1 MQQVAYNYSNS
12 WQESVELPVEPRV
25 KKVVRTTRQ
34 HNQYR
39 KVLVKC
45 GLLVFAYAILLVFLS
60 AKSASLGYQIDNLNK
75 DINNITTANN
85 RLEYQIACQSS
96 LSRIEKIAIAELGMQ
111 RVDLKNSIA
120 MEVEPQPIKVAS
132 QQNEATNMSQKPLY
146 KIYTSLSHLA
156 QNSL

>member
-12 WQESVELPVEPRV
+12 WQEQVELPLEPRV
-25 KKVVRTTRQ
+25 SKVVKTTRQ

-45 GLLVFAYAILLVFLS
+45 GLLVFAYAVLLVFLC

-75 DINNITTANN
+75 DINNITTDNS
-85 RLEYQIACQSS
+85 RLEYQIAQQSS
-96 LSRIEKIAIAELGMQ
+96 PSRIEKIATTELGMQ
-111 RVDLKNSIA
+111 RADLKNSIA
-120 MEVEPQPIKVAS
+120 MKVEPQPIRVAS
-132 QQNEATNMSQKPLY
+132 QQNEAINMSQKPLY